1 MPANPDDRSLRGGDR
16 APTQLLPMAPDELT
30 FPFSFEKQ
38 RRSLRTT
45 EAARPGIEVL
55 LGRLAVPNPRAALG
69 SDKIFERQLLL
80 FGTESLLN
88 IDYYTV
94 KTRREER
101 RQWAMNAGIYGLA
114 LTFVGVAIYLF
125 IVDRD
130 SVVAGSSQ
138 IAAVVG
144 AVLAGAKF
152 VTESQDFQKTRSS
165 FWQAGAELKERLYS
179 FIGEWCGRAWDTEQ
193 EVFVP
198 DFVIAL
204 QGEIKRARDIQVEE
218 QRRFYE
224 LMATPTRLLGAT
236 QALSGDAQAAVNAFV
251 QASQSKDEAKRQ
263 HDLEQLSKERDR
275 LLQMYP
281 LDAARPPEVVAKL
294 VELDGIYD
302 RLVGGTGVTAAVTAA
317 VATAT
322 VPVNSGGSAGVPFDG
337 RRDDEPGIVR

>member
-1 MPANPDDRSLRGGDR
+1 
-16 APTQLLPMAPDELT
+16 
-30 FPFSFEKQ
+30 
-38 RRSLRTT
+38 
-45 EAARPGIEVL
+45 
-55 LGRLAVPNPRAALG
+55 
-69 SDKIFERQLLL
+69 
-80 FGTESLLN
+80 
-88 IDYYTV
+88 
-94 KTRREER
+94 
-101 RQWAMNAGIYGLA
+101 MNAGIYGLA

-198 DFVIAL
+198 DFVS
-204 QGEIKRARDIQVEE
+204 
-218 QRRFYE
+218 
-224 LMATPTRLLGAT
+224 
-236 QALSGDAQAAVNAFV
+236 ALSGDAQAAVNAFV

-322 VPVNSGGSAGVPFDG
+322 VPVSGVGSAGVPFDG

>member
-1 MPANPDDRSLRGGDR
+1 M
-16 APTQLLPMAPDELT
+16 
-30 FPFSFEKQ
+30 
-38 RRSLRTT
+38 
-45 EAARPGIEVL
+45 
-55 LGRLAVPNPRAALG
+55 
-69 SDKIFERQLLL
+69 
-80 FGTESLLN
+80 
-88 IDYYTV
+88 
-94 KTRREER
+94 
-101 RQWAMNAGIYGLA
+101 
-114 LTFVGVAIYLF
+114 
-125 IVDRD
+125 
-130 SVVAGSSQ
+130 VAGSSQ

-198 DFVIAL
+198 DFVS
-204 QGEIKRARDIQVEE
+204 
-218 QRRFYE
+218 
-224 LMATPTRLLGAT
+224 
-236 QALSGDAQAAVNAFV
+236 ALSGDAQAAVNAFV

-322 VPVNSGGSAGVPFDG
+322 VPVSGVGSAGVPFDG

>member
-1 MPANPDDRSLRGGDR
+1 M
-16 APTQLLPMAPDELT
+16 
-30 FPFSFEKQ
+30 
-38 RRSLRTT
+38 
-45 EAARPGIEVL
+45 
-55 LGRLAVPNPRAALG
+55 
-69 SDKIFERQLLL
+69 
-80 FGTESLLN
+80 
-88 IDYYTV
+88 
-94 KTRREER
+94 
-101 RQWAMNAGIYGLA
+101 
-114 LTFVGVAIYLF
+114 
-125 IVDRD
+125 
-130 SVVAGSSQ
+130 
-138 IAAVVG
+138 
-144 AVLAGAKF
+144 
-152 VTESQDFQKTRSS
+152 
-165 FWQAGAELKERLYS
+165 
-179 FIGEWCGRAWDTEQ
+179 
-193 EVFVP
+193 FVP